1 MMGPMRPA
9 LADLLDL
16 QPHPEGGWYRQ
27 TWVSPETVSLA
38 DGRVRAT
45 ATLIHFLLPSGE
57 SSAWHRVASDEV
69 WLAHTGTVAL
79 ELGGDG
85 AQPAAEG
92 MAEPVLLGLDL
103 AAGQVAQAVVPAHVW
118 QRTVPGPADALVS
131 CLVSPGFDFA
141 DFQLADAGGGEEG
154 GQGGAKDGGDGGAED
169 GGEDEVPRA
178 SAGPEDLPVDPSE
191 PVNPA

>member
-1 MMGPMRPA
+1 MVPMRPP

-27 TWVSPETVSLA
+27 TWVSPETVTLS

-45 ATLIHFLLPSGE
+45 ATLIHFLLPAGE
-57 SSAWHRVASDEV
+57 SSEWHRVASDEV
-69 WLAHTGTVAL
+69 WLAHAGTVAV

-85 AQPAAEG
+85 ARPRADGETEG
-92 MAEPVLLGLDL
+92 VVLGLDL

-141 DFQLADAGGGEEG
+141 DFELADESPDESPDEE
-154 GQGGAKDGGDGGAED
+154 
-169 GGEDEVPRA
+169 EVQRA
-178 SAGPEDLPVDPSE
+178 SAGLQDPPVDPSV
-191 PVNPA
+191 PTNPA